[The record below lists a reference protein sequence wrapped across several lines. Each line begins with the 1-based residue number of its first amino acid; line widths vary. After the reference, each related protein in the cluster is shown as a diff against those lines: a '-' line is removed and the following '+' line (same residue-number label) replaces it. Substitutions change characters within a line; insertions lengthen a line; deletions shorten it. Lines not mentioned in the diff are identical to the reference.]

1 MIKKRKL
8 PRPKQSGKTPATT
21 PQTNSEVAN
30 LSMPEPA
37 QLSMSVGNCRNCGS
51 SRVITI
57 EKAALVARFFAA
69 RVFGIKGDAAS
80 ELRLDAA
87 LCTDCLFLTHS
98 ARIPEDNILR
108 LYEGYR
114 DALYNAERIMHEPG
128 YSLISEA
135 IGSANEISIR
145 NEGLDAY
152 IDQLVDSKVI
162 RFDAVRQALDWGGA
176 KGGYAPRRVVE
187 SCEEIQIFDISHNS
201 EKVNPVTSKTNPG
214 RKSKKAVRT
223 KYDYMQFCH
232 VLEHLQDPLIIV
244 KEMAELYL
252 NSSGYIYI
260 EVPVEEVMDDF
271 GPRLA
276 TIPGQFYVVHE
287 HINKYCLRSI
297 RALVE
302 RINCLTLLD
311 LKEDTTN
318 VGWSLPGFN
327 EDGKVRIIRCI
338 CQKL

>member
-37 QLSMSVGNCRNCGS
+37 QFSMSVGNCRNCGS

-57 EKAALVARFFAA
+57 EKAALVAPFFAA
-69 RVFGIKGDAAS
+69 RVFGIKGDAAA

-98 ARIPEDNILR
+98 ARIPEDNILK

-114 DALYNAERIMHEPG
+114 DALYNAERIMYEPG
-128 YSLISEA
+128 YSVISEV
-135 IGSANEISIR
+135 IGSANELSIR
-145 NEGLDAY
+145 NEGLDSY

-162 RFDAVRQALDWGGA
+162 RFDAVRRALDWGGA

-187 SCEEIQIFDISHNS
+187 SCEEINVFDISQNS
-201 EKVNPVTSKTNPG
+201 QEAYPIINESSTEIKSNNASK
-214 RKSKKAVRT
+214 A
-223 KYDYMQFCH
+223 KYDYIQFCH

-252 NSSGYIYI
+252 NPSGYMYI
-260 EVPVEEVMDDF
+260 EVPIEEVMEEF
-271 GPRLA
+271 GPRLK
-276 TIPGQFYVVHE
+276 TIPGQCYVVHE
-287 HINKYCLRSI
+287 HINKYCLLSI

-302 RINCLTLLD
+302 SINCLTLLD
-311 LKEDTTN
+311 LKEDTAS

-327 EDGKVRIIRCI
+327 EDGKIRIIRCL

>member
-1 MIKKRKL
+1 MTKKRKL
-8 PRPKQSGKTPATT
+8 PKSEQSGTTPATT
-21 PQTNSEVAN
+21 PQMNSEVAN
-30 LSMPEPA
+30 LSLPEPA
-37 QLSMSVGNCRNCGS
+37 QFSMPVGNCRNCGS

-57 EKAALVARFFAA
+57 EKAALVAPFFAA
-69 RVFGIKGDAAS
+69 RVFGMKGDAVA

-98 ARIPEDNILR
+98 ARIPEKNIFN

-114 DALYNAERIMHEPG
+114 DALYNAERIMYEPS
-128 YSLISEA
+128 YSLISEV
-135 IGSANEISIR
+135 IGSANEISTR

-152 IDQLVDSKVI
+152 IDRLVDSKVI
-162 RFDAVRQALDWGGA
+162 RFDAVRHALDWGGA

-201 EKVNPVTSKTNPG
+201 EKTNPVTSKTSPG
-214 RKSKKAVRT
+214 RKSKKAGKT
-223 KYDYMQFCH
+223 KYDYIQFCH
-232 VLEHLQDPLIIV
+232 VLEHLQDPLIVV
-244 KEMAELYL
+244 KETAELYL
-252 NSSGYIYI
+252 NSSGYMYI
-260 EVPVEEVMDDF
+260 EVPIEEVMDEF
-271 GPRLA
+271 GPRLT

-302 RINCLTLLD
+302 SINCLTLID
-311 LKEDTTN
+311 LKEDTAN
-318 VGWSLPGFN
+318 VGWSFPGFN
-327 EDGKVRIIRCI
+327 EDGKVQIIRCL

>member
-1 MIKKRKL
+1 MTKKRKL
-8 PRPKQSGKTPATT
+8 PKSEQSGTTPATT
-21 PQTNSEVAN
+21 PQMNSEVAN
-30 LSMPEPA
+30 LSLPEPA
-37 QLSMSVGNCRNCGS
+37 QFSMSVGNCRNCES

-57 EKAALVARFFAA
+57 EKAALVAPFFAA
-69 RVFGIKGDAAS
+69 RVFGIKGDAAA

-98 ARIPEDNILR
+98 ARIPEDNIMK

-114 DALYNAERIMHEPG
+114 DALYNAERIMYEPG

-135 IGSANEISIR
+135 IGSTIEISTR

-152 IDQLVDSKVI
+152 IDRLVDSKVI
-162 RFDAVRQALDWGGA
+162 CFDAVRHALDWGGA
-176 KGGYAPRRVVE
+176 KGGYAPRKVVE
-187 SCEEIQIFDISHNS
+187 SCEEVQIFDISHNS
-201 EKVNPVTSKTNPG
+201 EKANHVTSKTSPG
-214 RKSKKAVRT
+214 RKSKKAGKA
-223 KYDYMQFCH
+223 KYDYIQFCH

-244 KEMAELYL
+244 KEMADLYL
-252 NSSGYIYI
+252 NPSGYIYI
-260 EVPVEEVMDDF
+260 EVPIEEAMEEF

-276 TIPGQFYVVHE
+276 TTPDQFYVVHE

-302 RINCLTLLD
+302 SINCLTLLD
-311 LKEDTTN
+311 LKEDTAN
-318 VGWSLPGFN
+318 VGWSFPGFN
-327 EDGKVRIIRCI
+327 EDGKVRIIRCL

>member
-8 PRPKQSGKTPATT
+8 PRPKQSGITPATT
-21 PQTNSEVAN
+21 PQKISEVAN
-30 LSMPEPA
+30 LPMPEPA
-37 QLSMSVGNCRNCGS
+37 QFSMSVDNCRNCGAS
-51 SRVITI
+51 KVITI
-57 EKAALVARFFAA
+57 EKAALVAPFFAA
-69 RVFGIKGDAAS
+69 RVFGIKGDAAA

-98 ARIPEDNILR
+98 TRIPEGNILK

-114 DALYNAERIMHEPG
+114 DALYNAERIMYESD
-128 YSLISEA
+128 YSLISEV
-135 IGSANEISIR
+135 IGSANEISKR

-152 IDQLVDSKVI
+152 IDRLVDSKVI

-176 KGGYAPRRVVE
+176 KGGYAPRRVAE
-187 SCEEIQIFDISHNS
+187 SCKEIQVFDISHNS
-201 EKVNPVTSKTNPG
+201 QESSPITNKSSTNIKSNNASKV
-214 RKSKKAVRT
+214 
-223 KYDYMQFCH
+223 KYDYIQFSH

-252 NSSGYIYI
+252 NPSGYMYI
-260 EVPVEEVMDDF
+260 EVPIEEVMDEF

-302 RINCLTLLD
+302 SINCLTLLN
-311 LKEDTTN
+311 LEEDTAN
-318 VGWSLPGFN
+318 VGWSFPGFN
-327 EDGKVRIIRCI
+327 ENGKVRIIRCL
-338 CQKL
+338 CQRL

>member
-1 MIKKRKL
+1 MNKRRKL
-8 PRPKQSGKTPATT
+8 LRPKRSGTTPATT

-30 LSMPEPA
+30 VSVPEPA
-37 QLSMSVGNCRNCGS
+37 QSSMSVDNCRNCGS
-51 SRVITI
+51 SKVITI
-57 EKAALVARFFAA
+57 EKAALVAPFFAA
-69 RVFGIKGDAAS
+69 RVFGIKGDAAA

-114 DALYNAERIMHEPG
+114 DALYNAERIIHEPG

-145 NEGLDAY
+145 NEGLDSY
-152 IDQLVDSKVI
+152 IDQLVDSKAI

-176 KGGYAPRRVVE
+176 KGGYAPRILVE
-187 SCEEIQIFDISHNS
+187 SCEEIQIFDISQNSQKANSLTKRSSPNINS
-201 EKVNPVTSKTNPG
+201 EKAG
-214 RKSKKAVRT
+214 RTR
-223 KYDYMQFCH
+223 YDYVQFCH

-252 NSSGYIYI
+252 NYSGYIYI
-260 EVPVEEVMDDF
+260 EVPIEEVMDEF

-311 LKEDTTN
+311 LKEDTTD

>member
-1 MIKKRKL
+1 MIKKRRL
-8 PRPKQSGKTPATT
+8 PRPKRRGITTATT
-21 PQTNSEVAN
+21 LKTNSEAAN
-30 LSMPEPA
+30 LAIPEPA
-37 QLSMSVGNCRNCGS
+37 QLSMSVDNCRNCGS

-57 EKAALVARFFAA
+57 EEAARVAPFFAA
-69 RVFGIKGDAAS
+69 RVFGIKGDAAA

-87 LCTDCLFLTHS
+87 LCMDCLFLTHS
-98 ARIPEDNILR
+98 ARIPEDNILK

-114 DALYNAERIMHEPG
+114 DALYNTERIMYEPG
-128 YSLISEA
+128 YSLISEV
-135 IGSANEISIR
+135 IGSANEISSR

-152 IDQLVDSKVI
+152 MDRLVDSKVI

-201 EKVNPVTSKTNPG
+201 EKANPASGKISPG
-214 RKSKKAVRT
+214 SKSKKASKT

-244 KEMAELYL
+244 KEMAEFHL
-252 NSSGYIYI
+252 NPSGYIYI
-260 EVPVEEVMDDF
+260 EVPIEEAMEEF

-276 TIPGQFYVVHE
+276 TTPDQFYVVHE

-297 RALVE
+297 QALVE
-302 RINCLTLLD
+302 SINCLTLLD
-311 LKEDTTN
+311 LKEDTAN
-318 VGWSLPGFN
+318 VGWSFPGFN
-327 EDGKVRIIRCI
+327 EDGKVPIIRCL
-338 CQKL
+338 CQRL

>member
-8 PRPKQSGKTPATT
+8 PKPKQSGTTPATT
-21 PQTNSEVAN
+21 PEMDSGVAN
-30 LSMPEPA
+30 LSMSEAA
-37 QLSMSVGNCRNCGS
+37 QSSMSVDKCRNCGS
-51 SRVITI
+51 SRIVTI
-57 EKAALVARFFAA
+57 EKAAIVAPFFTA
-69 RVFGIKGDAAS
+69 RVFGIKDPAA
-80 ELRLDAA
+80 ELRLTAA

-98 ARIPEDNILR
+98 ARIPEDNILK

-114 DALYNAERIMHEPG
+114 DALYNAERIMYEPG
-128 YSLISEA
+128 YSLISEL
-135 IGSANEISIR
+135 IGSANEISAR

-152 IDQLVDSKVI
+152 MDRLVDSKVI
-162 RFDAVRQALDWGGA
+162 CFDAVQQALDWGGA
-176 KGGYAPRRVVE
+176 KGGYAPRRVIE
-187 SCEEIQIFDISHNS
+187 SCEEIQIFDISQNS
-201 EKVNPVTSKTNPG
+201 QKANPITNKPRPG
-214 RKSKKAVRT
+214 RKSKQAGKI

-244 KEMAELYL
+244 KEMAELHL

-260 EVPVEEVMDDF
+260 EVPIEEAMEEF

-276 TIPGQFYVVHE
+276 TTPGQFYVVHE

-302 RINCLTLLD
+302 GINCLTLLD

-318 VGWSLPGFN
+318 LGWSFPGFN
-327 EDGKVRIIRCI
+327 EDGKVPIIRCL